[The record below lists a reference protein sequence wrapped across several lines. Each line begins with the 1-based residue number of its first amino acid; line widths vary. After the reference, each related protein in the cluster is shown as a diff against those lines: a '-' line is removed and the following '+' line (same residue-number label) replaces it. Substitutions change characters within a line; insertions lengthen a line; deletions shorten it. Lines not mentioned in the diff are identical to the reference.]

1 MKALILAAG
10 QGTRMGKYTENIPK
24 GMLEFDGKSLIERQL
39 EVFRMSNIDQ
49 VIIATGY
56 RKEMIKL
63 SGVKYFHNPDF
74 ANTNMIETLFCAR
87 NEFTSDMLVVYS
99 DIMFTENLLRSVM
112 ETEGSIV
119 VAVDSAWRKYWE
131 MRYGTTEHD
140 LETLTVKNGRIAE
153 LGRAAQS
160 SIGIDYRYIGMIKFS
175 ERSWAPVMRL
185 YDNKKLR
192 EEIWEASGRGFRQG
206 YMTDLLNELIGRGV
220 DVIPC
225 VTEKQWLE
233 FDTERDYEIALE
245 NLKGGTL
252 GLSFDN

>member
-39 EVFRMSNIDQ
+39 EVFRMFDIDQ
-49 VIIATGY
+49 VIIVTGY

-74 ANTNMIETLFCAR
+74 ANTNMMETLFCAR

-99 DIMFTENLLRSVM
+99 DILFTADLVRSVIK
-112 ETEGSIV
+112 TEGSIV

-140 LETLTVKNGRIAE
+140 LETLAVKNGRIAE
-153 LGRAAQS
+153 LGRPAES

-175 ERSWAPVMRL
+175 KRSWGPVMRL
-185 YDNKKLR
+185 YDDKKLLA
-192 EEIWEASGRGFRQG
+192 EKWEASGREFRQG

-233 FDTERDYEIALE
+233 FDTDRDYELT
-245 NLKGGTL
+245 LKNINGGML
-252 GLSFDN
+252 GLYFNN